1 MGCPQDGESPYLHC
15 SVHDFVFKII
25 RHNDNYL
32 MIDMLDVENKAV
44 WEGEDELM
52 SSIQKK
58 GCEYIDP
65 SKQSYTGIK
74 ESINGKKNN
83 DRCMEAPFTFPA
95 DEIKLGQNET
105 EFCTDK
111 TVTEIQPLDMI
122 YKDGACHNIKDI
134 CVDEGMCSLEKILV
148 ENDESDQR
156 FPSSFDDTVESGNDA
171 LSKEMTDD
179 NMTSVHDSKSTSYEH
194 LISVE
199 KNEMEHLS
207 GSLSKVGAKFDT
219 TNPFISDISD
229 ENISLKQCFPLYEF
243 ETDSQQVEPT
253 NFDCSNDHKDY
264 SESLSKV
271 GGKFHATNPFLSDIS
286 DETINF
292 KQFLSLQELETDSL
306 QVEPTNFNCSN
317 EQLADH
323 QKIYQGTLEEEY
335 STTSVVPSDARQSTQ
350 SNGSKDNASIC
361 LSQGTLEDGYL
372 TAASSLS
379 DVRES
384 EQSSGIKESPAKC
397 SSEDTLEEGCS
408 VVTSALYDDCESEES
423 SGIKKK
429 PPEGLSQGLLKDVC
443 SQEMAVPS
451 DIKESNQSSWTVGNP
466 ANAEVESG
474 VSGLASIGGQE
485 SKEKIDRQRDGQP
498 KNDPETEETVSENAT
513 ASARSSLV
521 HNYHLD
527 ADFSEPVYMSGPIA
541 SSGHI
546 PYSGSISL
554 RSDSSTTST
563 RSFAFPILQSE
574 WNSSPVKMAK
584 ADRRHLR
591 KQRGWWFCCLKS
603 GWMGDPPDG
612 PNTYV
617 HVLVKF
623 SSVDVYPEFHPREV
637 SSYDNLQ
644 VVFP

>member
-1 MGCPQDGESPYLHC
+1 MEFLWILISRVDRK
-15 SVHDFVFKII
+15 HDCVSSCLSRRCKKWLCFEQSKMK
-25 RHNDNYL
+25 L
-32 MIDMLDVENKAV
+32 ENKAV
-44 WEGEDELM
+44 WEGEDDVM

-65 SKQSYTGIK
+65 SKQSYMGIK
-74 ESINGKKNN
+74 ESFNGKKNN
-83 DRCMEAPFTFPA
+83 DRCTEAPFTIPP
-95 DEIKLGQNET
+95 DEINLGENET

-111 TVTEIQPLDMI
+111 TVTEIQPPEII

-134 CVDEGMCSLEKILV
+134 CVDEGICSLEKILV
-148 ENDESDQR
+148 ENDESSQR

-171 LSKEMTDD
+171 LSKEMADGST
-179 NMTSVHDSKSTSYEH
+179 TSVHDSRSTSYEH

-199 KNEMEHLS
+199 KNAMEHFS
-207 GSLSKVGAKFDT
+207 GSLSKVGANFDT

-243 ETDSQQVEPT
+243 ETDSQQVKPT
-253 NFDCSNDHKDY
+253 NFDCGNDHKHY

-271 GGKFHATNPFLSDIS
+271 GGKFRATNPFLTDIS
-286 DETINF
+286 DETISF

-306 QVEPTNFNCSN
+306 QAEPTNFDCSN

-323 QKIYQGTLEEEY
+323 QKFYQGTLEEEY
-335 STTSVVPSDARQSTQ
+335 STMSAVPADARQSTQ
-350 SNGSKDNASIC
+350 SNGSKENASIS
-361 LSQGTLEDGYL
+361 LAQGTLEDGYL

-379 DVRES
+379 DVGES
-384 EQSSGIKESPAKC
+384 EQSSGIKESPAKS

-408 VVTSALYDDCESEES
+408 VTTSALYDVSKSDES
-423 SGIKKK
+423 SGIKEK
-429 PPEGLSQGLLKDVC
+429 PDEGLSQGLLKDVC
-443 SQEMAVPS
+443 SQDMALPS
-451 DIKESNQSSWTVGNP
+451 DIKESNESSRTMGNP
-466 ANAEVESG
+466 ANAELESG

-485 SKEKIDRQRDGQP
+485 SKEKIDRQRDGQA
-498 KNDPETEETVSENAT
+498 KNDPVTEEAVSDNAT
-513 ASARSSLV
+513 TSARSSLV

-591 KQRGWWFCCLKS
+591 KHRGWWLGLLCCR
-603 GWMGDPPDG
+603 
-612 PNTYV
+612 
-617 HVLVKF
+617 F
-623 SSVDVYPEFHPREV
+623 
-637 SSYDNLQ
+637 
-644 VVFP
+644 